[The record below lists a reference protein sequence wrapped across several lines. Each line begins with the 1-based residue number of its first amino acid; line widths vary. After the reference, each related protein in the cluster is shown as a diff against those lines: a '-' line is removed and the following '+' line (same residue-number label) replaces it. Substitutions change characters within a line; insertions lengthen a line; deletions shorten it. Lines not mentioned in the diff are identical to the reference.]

1 MISII
6 VPVYNCIS
14 SLEGCIGSIQKQ
26 TLTDWELLLVDDGS
40 TDGSG
45 SLCDEFA
52 SSDNRVRVL
61 HKPNGGVSSAR
72 NTGLDFALGE
82 YVMFCDSDDTV
93 ASDWCEKLLAAQMK
107 FPQRLPICNYYRKT
121 ADAITVN
128 YNDLCRAVG
137 ECIPPIDMFYL
148 YQLQLIGIPW
158 NKLYRRE
165 ILLSKGIR
173 FPEDLSLGEDLLFNL
188 AYIAE
193 VSDGFV
199 FVNETLYNYTF
210 GSCDSLSVSYY
221 DDLVGIYH
229 RLFAGLKKSLFS
241 VSGAYEKYEKAYF
254 HAYFFA
260 FDRVFR
266 NTWSVQN
273 GVDKRWKWN
282 YNSTIFHSPT
292 FQSCRNFIK
301 KTDINILQYYGLKSN
316 SFRIYWAS
324 VIISEKISRM
334 LHRA

>member
-6 VPVYNCIS
+6 VPVYNCIG
-14 SLEGCIGSIQKQ
+14 SLERCIGSIQNQ

-52 SSDNRVRVL
+52 FSDNRIRVL
-61 HKPNGGVSSAR
+61 HKQNGGVSSAR
-72 NTGLDFALGE
+72 NSGLDLALGE

-93 ASDWCEKLLAAQMK
+93 APDWCEKLLAAQIK
-107 FPQRLPICNYYRKT
+107 FPRRLPICNYYRKT
-121 ADAITVN
+121 ADAITIN
-128 YNDLCRAVG
+128 YNDLCHTVG

-148 YQLQLIGIPW
+148 YRLQLIGTPW

-210 GSCDSLSVSYY
+210 ESCDSLSVSYY

-266 NTWSVQN
+266 NTWSAQN
-273 GVDKRWKWN
+273 GVDKRQKWN
-282 YNSTIFHSPT
+282 YNSMIFHSPM

-334 LHRA
+334 LHRE